1 MEKNP
6 YIEKVSAHEKAH
18 KAMRDLLTIIFFLSL
33 LAVPAGFLLL
43 PKYLGIP
50 VAIIGALTLQVSHY
64 QLNQVK
70 EEEPGDGPEV
80 LDDEWI

>member
-1 MEKNP
+1 
-6 YIEKVSAHEKAH
+6 
-18 KAMRDLLTIIFFLSL
+18 MRDLLTIIFLLSL

-43 PKYLGIP
+43 PKHIGVP

-70 EEEPGDGPEV
+70 EEEPGDRPEV